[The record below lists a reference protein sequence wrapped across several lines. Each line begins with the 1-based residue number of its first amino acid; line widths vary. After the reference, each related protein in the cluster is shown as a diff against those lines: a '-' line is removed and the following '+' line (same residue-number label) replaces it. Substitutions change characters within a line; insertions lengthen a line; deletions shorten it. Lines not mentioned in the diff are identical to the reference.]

1 MLINDAYF
9 SAALVVLA
17 AFVGGLL
24 PWTRRWSS
32 EGMHRLVALSAG
44 IFLGTVLHMGA
55 DLFASHGASAPAGAG
70 AHADHGALLGVDAT
84 REDSDR
90 GAGPAGDDATDA
102 SSGGGL
108 EADTPSTDQG
118 QIARA
123 APVQGPAAATDRRRG
138 TASPLTLW
146 IAVVAGFV
154 GLAVLE
160 RLVLRRWIGGGH
172 GHGYGDG
179 QRGASTHGDSGA
191 DSDGGDGASH
201 DGGRSRHAVLWRA
214 SFVGL
219 GIHAL
224 FGGMSLAGLLGSD
237 LWTGALLFMLLH
249 KLVESFSFST
259 VLRLANL
266 RLGQAVLWIALFS
279 CITPASFLLGRT
291 FMTIAGPWQPLAVA
305 LASGTF
311 LYVTVVDLLPEA
323 FHRGS
328 WKDRLPYLVFGL
340 ALGGFLPGLT
350 HGHGGGVW
358 DAGAGVFVEMAPYLV
373 GGFLAAGFVSQ
384 LLNADRLKRYV
395 DKEDLHSV
403 SIAAIAGAPL
413 PLCSCSVLPVAASLR
428 NAGASR
434 GATSAFLVATPET
447 GIDSVATT
455 YALLGPVMA
464 VVRPLSA
471 VFSAIVT
478 GLCVA
483 LFGAS
488 SKAGE
493 VVDELAEKV
502 DGGDCCHGEPEP
514 EPIIE
519 VEASCCNGGEAGS
532 SDASDTGTSD
542 GRNSE
547 STSAPLTT
555 PSTAPSTAARPNL
568 IARALRYAYVDLVD
582 DLAWPLVV
590 GVAASGVIGAFL
602 PSEWLTAPQLQGI
615 WGYLAMLAIG
625 LPLYVCAA
633 ASTPIA
639 AVLIAKGL
647 SPGAVLV
654 FLLASPATNI
664 GTLFVVKR
672 LLGGRGLAVHLLTLS
687 AVTLF
692 CGVAV
697 DLMLTVFHLE
707 VIPSAAS
714 QGHEHAAGTISMV
727 AAAVLLLVLMAS
739 AVRKLG
745 SPLSVPSSVTRAA
758 A

>member
-9 SAALVVLA
+9 SAALVALA
-17 AFVGGLL
+17 ALVGGLL

-55 DLFASHGASAPAGAG
+55 DLFASHGSSAPVATG
-70 AHADHGALLGVDAT
+70 AHANHGALFGLGAAD
-84 REDSDR
+84 
-90 GAGPAGDDATDA
+90 GAGDGAGDGVNTTDATDD
-102 SSGGGL
+102 
-108 EADTPSTDQG
+108 ADTAPE
-118 QIARA
+118 A
-123 APVQGPAAATDRRRG
+123 ATPESADDGPANPARVDGPTAGADRRRG
-138 TASPLTLW
+138 TASPLVLW
-146 IAVVAGFV
+146 LAVVGGFV
-154 GLAVLE
+154 GLAALE
-160 RLVLRRWIGGGH
+160 RLVLRRWIGGTHGH
-172 GHGYGDG
+172 GHGDSAA
-179 QRGASTHGDSGA
+179 GAERPN
-191 DSDGGDGASH
+191 DGGDADSGTGAASH
-201 DGGRSRHAVLWRA
+201 EGDGGRSRHAVLWRA

-237 LWTGALLFMLLH
+237 LWAGALLFMLLH

-266 RLGQAVLWIALFS
+266 KLGKAVLWIALFS

-291 FMTIAGPWQPLAVA
+291 FMTVAGPWQPLAVA
-305 LASGTF
+305 LACGTF

-350 HGHGGGVW
+350 HGHGGSVW
-358 DAGAGVFVEMAPYLV
+358 GAGSGVFVEMAPYLMA
-373 GGFLAAGFVSQ
+373 GFLAAGFVSQ
-384 LLNADRLKRYV
+384 LLDANKLKRFI
-395 DKEDLHSV
+395 DKDDVHSV
-403 SIAAIAGAPL
+403 AVASIAGAPL

-455 YALLGPVMA
+455 YALLGPIMA

-478 GLCVA
+478 GLSVA
-483 LFGAS
+483 YFGAP

-493 VVDELAEKV
+493 VVDELATKV
-502 DGGDCCHGEPEP
+502 DAGSCCHGEPEP
-514 EPIIE
+514 EPEPEPITE
-519 VEASCCNGGEAGS
+519 VETSCCHAATS
-532 SDASDTGTSD
+532 DAVDTDSDASGTSA
-542 GRNSE
+542 
-547 STSAPLTT
+547 SAAT
-555 PSTAPSTAARPNL
+555 PAPPRSNL
-568 IARALRYAYVDLVD
+568 VARALRYAYVDLVD
-582 DLAWPLVV
+582 DLAWPLVI
-590 GVAASGVIGAFL
+590 GVAASGVLGAFL
-602 PSEWLTAPQLQGI
+602 PSEWLTGPQLQGI

-672 LLGGRGLAVHLLTLS
+672 LLGGRGLAVHLLILS

-697 DLMLTVFHLE
+697 DLMLNIFGLD

-714 QGHEHAAGTISMV
+714 QGHDHGAGTISMV
-727 AAAVLLLVLMAS
+727 AAALLLLVLMAS
-739 AVRKLG
+739 AIRKLG
-745 SPLSVPSSVTRAA
+745 SPLTVPSSVTRAA